1 MLQRLT
7 EKASG
12 WLLESV
18 ALHEAILKRI
28 ATPQVDAVRSPE
40 NAAIV
45 DAARVEA
52 AAILT
57 AAIFERAGATGP
69 YDILEDD
76 PEGQDLLDASR
87 QREDRTELESIRATE
102 DRRDYDPTL
111 NPAA

>member
-18 ALHEAILKRI
+18 ALHDAILKRI
-28 ATPQVDAVRSPE
+28 AVPHVEGGRSPE
-40 NAAIV
+40 AAALV
-45 DAARVEA
+45 DAAKIQA

-69 YDILEDD
+69 YDLLEDD
-76 PEGQDLLDASR
+76 PEGQDLLDARR
-87 QREDRTELESIRATE
+87 QQTDRAEVDSVRAVE
-102 DRRDYDPTL
+102 DRRDYDPTI